1 MFGFDENTVL
11 LANEHCQL
19 MLLSPAHVDE
29 LIEAVQDGEL
39 WQLWYTT
46 IPHPDVMQ
54 AEIDRRLAL
63 LKEGKMLP
71 FSIVNTDTDQIV
83 GMTTFLN
90 IEPEHKR
97 LEIGGTWLRKSCH
110 HTSINLAAKILL
122 LEFAFEE
129 LKFNAVE
136 FRTHRLNQQSR
147 KAIEKLGAQLDGI
160 LRHHMIMPDGS
171 LRDTCVYS
179 IIQSE
184 WPTIQNNLDFLLA
197 QTQNRG

>member
-19 MLLSPAHVDE
+19 MLLSPTHLNE
-29 LIEAVQDGEL
+29 LIEAVKDGEL

-54 AEIDRRLAL
+54 TEIERRLTL

-97 LEIGGTWLRKSCH
+97 LEIGGTWLRKSCQ

-129 LKFNAVE
+129 LGFNAVE

-160 LRHHMIMPDGS
+160 LRQHIIMPDGS

-184 WPTIQNNLDFLLA
+184 WPTIQSNLDFLLA
-197 QTQNRG
+197 STE

>member
-11 LANEHCQL
+11 LANDHCQL
-19 MLLSPAHVDE
+19 MLLSPTHLNE
-29 LIEAVQDGEL
+29 LVEAVKDGEL

-54 AEIDRRLAL
+54 TEIERRLTL

-97 LEIGGTWLRKSCH
+97 LEIGGTWLRKSCQN
-110 HTSINLAAKILL
+110 TSINLAAKILL

-160 LRHHMIMPDGS
+160 LRQHIIMPDGS

-184 WPTIQNNLDFLLA
+184 WPTIQSNLDFLLA
-197 QTQNRG
+197 STE

>member
-19 MLLSPAHVDE
+19 MLLSPTHLNE
-29 LIEAVQDGEL
+29 LVEAVKDGEL

-54 AEIDRRLAL
+54 TEIERRLTL

-97 LEIGGTWLRKSCH
+97 LEIGGTWLRKSCQ

-160 LRHHMIMPDGS
+160 LRQHIIMPDGS

-184 WPTIQNNLDFLLA
+184 WPTIQSNLDFLLA
-197 QTQNRG
+197 STE